1 MLIDA
6 LIDLLVEGLLGWHGV
21 LLQQNAATRLFNL
34 GVNDGCFVVADL
46 LLSLGLKAR
55 MWSVSLFTSLTL
67 LYRNTIIN
75 WLKCGNIV
83 YLFLSQLLRSTWPL
97 LGKTSIVHGVVIE
110 W

>member
-1 MLIDA
+1 MLIDT

-21 LLQQNAATRLFNL
+21 LLEEDAAARLFNL
-34 GVNDGCFVVADL
+34 VVYDGCFVVTDL

-55 MWSVSLFTSLTL
+55 MRSVSLFTCLTL
-67 LYRNTIIN
+67 LNRNTIIN

-83 YLFLSQLLRSTWPL
+83 DLFLSQLLRSTWPL
-97 LGKTSIVHGVVIE
+97 LRETSVVHGVVIE